1 MSNYNISLIII
12 SIFIILLIVTRF
24 TKNKS
29 IKLSEIREKY
39 NQWKLNHEIG
49 LT

>member
-1 MSNYNISLIII
+1 MKNYNISIIII

-24 TKNKS
+24 NRNKS
-29 IKLSEIREKY
+29 IILSEIRESY